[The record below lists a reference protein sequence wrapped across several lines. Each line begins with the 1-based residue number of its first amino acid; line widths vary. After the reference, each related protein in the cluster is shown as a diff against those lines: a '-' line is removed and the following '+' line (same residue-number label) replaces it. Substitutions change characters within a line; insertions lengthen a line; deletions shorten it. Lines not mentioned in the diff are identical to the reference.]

1 MSKPINTNVPA
12 QEIIKFRDE
21 RVWEKY
27 HTPANLAKSISI
39 EASELLELFQWS
51 DNADLE
57 RIKEELADV
66 LIYSITLAE
75 KLELNIKTII
85 LEKIEKNRIKY
96 PNKEKSKLK

>member
-1 MSKPINTNVPA
+1 MSKIINKYIPA
-12 QEIIKFRDE
+12 KEIIDFRDE
-21 RVWEKY
+21 RDWKTF

-75 KLELNIKTII
+75 KLELNINTII
-85 LEKIEKNRIKY
+85 LEKIEKNKIKY
-96 PNKEKSKLK
+96 PKKEKSKLK